1 MSKKIIATGV
11 IVGAAA
17 IVIALGSLFTVDER
31 ETAFVLQFGELQ
43 KVYETPGLKAK
54 MPFIQE
60 VVKYDKRLLNA
71 SLPAMEVTAGDQ
83 KRLVIDVFARYLITD
98 PVQFYRTVRDETGA
112 QNRLTAIIA
121 RSMRRVVGEIKLT
134 DLLSKKRLEV
144 MDLIHQEVQA
154 AAKPLGIEVKDVR
167 IIRADLPKENSE
179 AVFTRMKSERER
191 DAQLAIAEG
200 DKAAKEIT
208 SKADKDRTIKLAE
221 ANKTARLIEGQ
232 GDGAATKIYADAASQ
247 DPAFYEFYRS
257 LRAYEE
263 ALDKDTNFVLSKEN
277 KFFKHF

>member
-1 MSKKIIATGV
+1 MSNKILATTAV
-11 IVGAAA
+11 VGGL
-17 IVIALGSLFTVDER
+17 ALIMAMGSLFTVDER

-43 KVYETPGLKAK
+43 KVYQTPGLKAK
-54 MPFIQE
+54 VPFIQE

-83 KRLVIDVFARYLITD
+83 KRLVIDVFTRYIISD
-98 PVQFYRTVRDETGA
+98 PVQFYRTVGDEAGA
-112 QNRLTAIIA
+112 VNRLTAIIA
-121 RSMRRVVGEIKLT
+121 KSMRRVVGEFKLT
-134 DLLSKKRLEV
+134 DLLSKKRIEV
-144 MDLIHQEVQA
+144 MDMIHKEVQMA
-154 AAKPLGIEVKDVR
+154 AEPFGIDVKDVR

-179 AVFTRMKSERER
+179 AVFVRMQSERER

-208 SKADKDRTIKLAE
+208 SKADKDRTIILAE
-221 ANKTARLIEGQ
+221 ANKKARLIEG
-232 GDGAATKIYADAASQ
+232 DGEATATKIYADAAGQ

-257 LRAYEE
+257 LQAYQE
-263 ALDKDTNFVLSKEN
+263 AFDKDTNFVLSKDN